1 MPSDGRTSTKALED
15 LKDHFRAVCSTV
27 GALDPVQIAAR
38 TAGGVIPE
46 TVMKMLSGPVLPAW
60 EYWLQVTEAL
70 GGDVQVIEKLWVA
83 AVKEEGSFELGQ
95 TGSGDTTA
103 GERAIVIPSDPADL
117 QALGRQL
124 RRRAD
129 AEREHHDEIVRGMRS
144 VEGEVDRV
152 SALIEAL
159 RKKAD
164 EDRLAQRINE
174 LESERRRLRRD
185 IKRLKGELFVVSTE
199 RERIATE
206 LAEVNDRL
214 VEFQFER
221 AQYEERL
228 KHQAELQLRDT
239 REELRK
245 LDEIWGAR
253 MRRLTDEL
261 SATRE
266 KAAREAVEL
275 RQSLSEAS
283 RARTSFQH
291 ANQQLRAE
299 NKAYRASLDAAYKQ
313 IDQVYR
319 RWWARL
325 LVPRQVS
332 GPGGPVRS

>member
-1 MPSDGRTSTKALED
+1 MPSNGRTSAKALED
-15 LKDHFRAVCSTV
+15 LKDHFREVCSV
-27 GALDPVQIAAR
+27 LGMLDPVQIAAR
-38 TAGGVIPE
+38 TAGGVVPE
-46 TVMKMLSGPVLPAW
+46 TVMKMFSGPALPAW

-70 GGDVQVIEKLWVA
+70 GGDVQVIEKLWVT

-95 TGSGDTTA
+95 AGSGHTTA
-103 GERAIVIPSDPADL
+103 GEHAIAIPSDPEHL

-159 RKKAD
+159 RRKAD

-174 LESERRRLRRD
+174 LESERRRLRRE
-185 IKRLKGELFVVSTE
+185 IKRLKGELYAVSTE

-206 LAEVNDRL
+206 LAEVNYRL

-228 KHQAELQLRDT
+228 KYQAELQLRDT
-239 REELRK
+239 QEELRK
-245 LDEIWGAR
+245 IDEAWGIR
-253 MRRLTDEL
+253 MKRLTEEL
-261 SATRE
+261 SSIQE
-266 KAAREAVEL
+266 KAGREAVEL
-275 RQSLSEAS
+275 RQSLSEMS
-283 RARTSFQH
+283 RDRANFQR

-299 NKAYRASLDAAYKQ
+299 NKECGAALDAARKT

-319 RWWARL
+319 RWWVRL
-325 LVPRQVS
+325 LVPRQLS
-332 GPGGPVRS
+332 GTGGPVRS

>member
-1 MPSDGRTSTKALED
+1 MPSGGRTSIEAVED
-15 LKDHFRAVCSTV
+15 LKDHFRAFCSTH

-46 TVMKMLSGPVLPAW
+46 TVMKMLSGPALPAW

-70 GGDVQVIEKLWVA
+70 GGDVPMIEKLWVA
-83 AVKEEGSFELGQ
+83 AVKDGSSFELGQ
-95 TGSGDTTA
+95 TGSGDTAA
-103 GERAIVIPSDPADL
+103 GQHAIVIPSDPADL

-129 AEREHHDEIVRGMRS
+129 AEREHHDKIVRGMRS

-152 SALIEAL
+152 SALIETL
-159 RKKAD
+159 RRKAD

-174 LESERRRLRRD
+174 LESERRRLRRE
-185 IKRLKGELFVVSTE
+185 IKRLKGELSAVSSE

-206 LAEVNDRL
+206 LAEVNYRL

-239 REELRK
+239 REELRN
-245 LDEIWGAR
+245 LDESWGVR
-253 MRRLTDEL
+253 VKRLTDEL
-261 SATRE
+261 SAAQKNAQR
-266 KAAREAVEL
+266 AAVEMQ
-275 RQSLSEAS
+275 QSLAEANKDK
-283 RARTSFQH
+283 TNFQR
-291 ANQQLRAE
+291 ANQQLRSD
-299 NKAYRASLDAAYKQ
+299 NKAYVASLDAARRQ
-313 IDQVYR
+313 IDQLYR
-319 RWWARL
+319 RWWVRL

-332 GPGGPVRS
+332 GPGGSVRS